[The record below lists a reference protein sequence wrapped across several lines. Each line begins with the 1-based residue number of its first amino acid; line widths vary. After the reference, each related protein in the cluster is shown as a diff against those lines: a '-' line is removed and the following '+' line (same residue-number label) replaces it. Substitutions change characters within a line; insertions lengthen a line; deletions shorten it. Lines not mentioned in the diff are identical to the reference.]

1 MTDTNASTPE
11 GQKREVLASQE
22 SASKPEQLELFRH
35 DLFKELMA
43 VERQRLEASTRRTDV
58 VKMLVEAND
67 AADKRQY
74 EFQMA
79 KLESGNVDLRNRHTL
94 LSRTILGGGIFVIL
108 VVALFLYMAFFG
120 NENQRETAIK
130 ILTVFGTGL
139 GGAGIFRIVT
149 EGLKR
154 ISSKP
159 QS

>member
-1 MTDTNASTPE
+1 
-11 GQKREVLASQE
+11 
-22 SASKPEQLELFRH
+22 
-35 DLFKELMA
+35 MA